1 MGIEFELKY
10 RASETVFDAV
20 RQDLPGEAHLLQMQ
34 SVYYDTCDGALSARR
49 WTLRQRLENGQS
61 ICTLKTPGD
70 GIRRQEWEVASESIE
85 QGVLELCKLD
95 CPAEFPGLIR
105 TGLVPICGAHF
116 TRIAKT
122 ICLDDCTIE
131 LAMDSGELTGGKQK
145 LPLCEL
151 EVELKSG
158 GEEACRA
165 FAATLV
171 RQYGLIPEPAS
182 KFQRALA
189 LYKGET
195 YGDL

>member
-10 RASETVFDAV
+10 RASERIFSAI
-20 RQDLPGEAHLLQMQ
+20 RQALPGEEQHLQMQ
-34 SVYYDTCDGALSARR
+34 TVYYDTCDESLSARR
-49 WTLRQRLENGQS
+49 WTLRQRLENDKYV
-61 ICTLKTPGD
+61 CTLKTPGD
-70 GIRRQEWEVASESIE
+70 GIRRQEWEVISDHIQ

-95 CPAEFPGLIR
+95 CPEEFPRLVR
-105 TGLVPICGAHF
+105 AGLVPICGARF
-116 TRIAKT
+116 SRITKT
-122 ICLDDCTIE
+122 ICLNGCTIE
-131 LAMDSGELTGGKQK
+131 LALDFGELTGGNQT

-158 GEEACRA
+158 DEDTCRD
-165 FAATLV
+165 FAANLV

-195 YGDL
+195 YGDF